1 MFDKIQLTNLFKKYK
16 LAEFNSDTQFH
27 SIQCLNF
34 AQNLFNLKSFEKN
47 SVKQLL
53 IYQFFEREKIN
64 SKMYKTSQ
72 ELRMLS
78 SVTIN
83 CQITKI
89 VMNSGSQLSEL

>member
-1 MFDKIQLTNLFKKYK
+1 MLIMI
-16 LAEFNSDTQFH
+16 FNDDDNPSNRERPPQRNKGSALPPGEPRYQKGRSTKFY
-27 SIQCLNF
+27 
-34 AQNLFNLKSFEKN
+34 LK
-47 SVKQLL
+47 
-53 IYQFFEREKIN
+53 R
-64 SKMYKTSQ
+64 SQ